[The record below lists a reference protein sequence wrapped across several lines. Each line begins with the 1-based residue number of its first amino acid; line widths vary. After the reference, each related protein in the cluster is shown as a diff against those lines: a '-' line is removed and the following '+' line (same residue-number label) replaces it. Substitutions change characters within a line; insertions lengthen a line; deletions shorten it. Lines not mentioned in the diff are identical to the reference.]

1 MVQEG
6 GRERE
11 ESESTPNAI
20 HTFRSLG
27 VQALSA
33 SSSALPAPCMRP
45 ERAPLAESRN
55 ELRGR
60 RLATLLPPAHSP
72 NPSLSGVLKWPVCL
86 WVFWPRHLKR
96 VAVAGVDLQCGAHT
110 AGDTAVRER
119 SALWGGCS
127 PDCSRVWICERNFF
141 YNNKNNKNL
150 IYFFQM
156 PPSLHAQLSPTSRS
170 YQGILR
176 RLIPTSH
183 GLQYL
188 QNQVKKQTNK

>member
-11 ESESTPNAI
+11 ESENTPNAI

-72 NPSLSGVLKWPVCL
+72 NPSHSGVLKWPVCL

-119 SALWGGCS
+119 GARSEEVGCFAPQIVREFEFVS
-127 PDCSRVWICERNFF
+127 EIFSTTTKTTKILFIFF
-141 YNNKNNKNL
+141 KCR
-150 IYFFQM
+150 
-156 PPSLHAQLSPTSRS
+156 PVCTPSWAQL
-170 YQGILR
+170 
-176 RLIPTSH
+176 H
-183 GLQYL
+183 GPIRGFCGD
-188 QNQVKKQTNK
+188 